1 MPTISRL
8 VLNFVMLIGIMRFVV
23 DQQVQ
28 DIEMPENLK
37 LNTFLQEFHSECS
50 HPACGFGFYGFA
62 FGQSPFPVPKLVQD
76 ALVRNADKGAYAAV
90 PGIPE
95 LRHAISG
102 YNRHYFGMDVAP
114 ERIYVGPGTKELIF
128 NLLEVLHGTV
138 ILPTPA
144 WLGYLPQIRFLK
156 KNFHMLPSGT
166 NKKISP
172 DDLRRLALRLHD
184 RQKILI
190 LNNPNNPTGLLY
202 DKSELEAI
210 ADVCR
215 EQNITVISD
224 EIYAQTTY
232 DFSKFTSMGKIYPE
246 GTFVTNGLSKSHAA
260 GGYRLGYVI
269 FPQHAV
275 DLKGQFKKIL
285 ATEYTAVSTPI
296 QHAAVAGFEVS
307 REMDE
312 YFTITRSIHQMMGE
326 YTLHA
331 LSAIEG
337 VKTTKPDATF
347 YLLADFNA
355 FADDLQ
361 NARISTSQKLSE
373 SLIVHPYHT
382 AIVGGDSLVLER
394 TDFSARIAYVDYD
407 GSAVYQ
413 KYLDDK
419 PKSGSERLEFVKNNA
434 PKVVAGIKMID
445 RFFNDLRKNTL
456 DAQHSSHP
464 QSLSDASQDAG
475 RLLVSNAARIPPLTQ
490 TDHRY

>member
-1 MPTISRL
+1 MK
-8 VLNFVMLIGIMRFVV
+8 FVV
-23 DQQVQ
+23 DQQVE

-37 LNTFLQEFHSECS
+37 LNTFLQEFHTTCPHPECS
-50 HPACGFGFYGFA
+50 FGYYGFA
-62 FGQSPFPVPKLVQD
+62 FGQSPFPVPPLVQV
-76 ALVRNADKGAYAAV
+76 ALIKNANKGAYAPV

-95 LRHAISG
+95 LRNAISK
-102 YNRHYFGMDVAP
+102 YNKHYFGMDVAP

-128 NLLEVLHGTV
+128 NLLEILHGTV

-156 KNFHMLPSGT
+156 KNFHMLPARA

-172 DDLRRLALRLHD
+172 GDLRKLALRLQD

-190 LNNPNNPTGLLY
+190 LNNPHNPTGLLY
-202 DKSELEAI
+202 DKYELEEI
-210 ADVCR
+210 AYVCR

-232 DFSKFTSMGKIYPE
+232 DFSKFVSMGKIYPE

-269 FPQHAV
+269 FPQHAI
-275 DLKGQFKKIL
+275 DLRRQFKKIL

-296 QHAAVAGFEVS
+296 QHAAVAGFEIS
-307 REMDE
+307 KEIDD
-312 YFTITRSIHQMMGE
+312 YFDVTRNIHHLMGE
-326 YTLHA
+326 YTYHA

-337 VKTTKPDATF
+337 VKMTKPDATF

-355 FADDLQ
+355 FRDDLKR
-361 NARISTSQKLSE
+361 AKITTSQKLSE

-407 GSAVYQ
+407 GAKVYQ
-413 KYLDDK
+413 NYLENK
-419 PKSGSERLEFVKNNA
+419 PKTSSEKFEFVKTNA
-434 PKVVAGIKMID
+434 PKIVAGIEMINK
-445 RFFNDLRKNTL
+445 FFENIRKNSLHELQT
-456 DAQHSSHP
+456 P
-464 QSLSDASQDAG
+464 QSLM
-475 RLLVSNAARIPPLTQ
+475 IPPKSV
-490 TDHRY
+490 

>member
-1 MPTISRL
+1 L
-8 VLNFVMLIGIMRFVV
+8 RFIV
-23 DQQVQ
+23 DQQVE

-37 LNTFLQEFHSECS
+37 LNTFLQEFHSDCPHNE
-50 HPACGFGFYGFA
+50 CGFGYYGFA
-62 FGQSPFPVPKLVQD
+62 FGQSPFQVPRLVQE
-76 ALVRNADKGAYAAV
+76 ALIKNVNKGAYAPI

-95 LRHAISG
+95 LRSAISR
-102 YNRHYFGMDVAP
+102 YNKHYFGMDIAP

-144 WLGYLPQIRFLK
+144 WLGYLPQIRLLK
-156 KNFHMLPSGT
+156 KNYHMLPT
-166 NKKISP
+166 RANKKFSP
-172 DDLRRLALRLHD
+172 TDLKKLALKLQD

-190 LNNPNNPTGLLY
+190 LNNPHNPTGLLY
-202 DKSELEAI
+202 NRLELEEI

-215 EQNITVISD
+215 EQKITVISD

-232 DFSKFTSMGKIYPE
+232 NFSKFVSMGKIYPE

-275 DLKGQFKKIL
+275 DLKSQFKKIL

-296 QHAAVAGFEVS
+296 QHAAVAGFEIS

-312 YFTITRSIHQMMGE
+312 YFDVTRSIHHTMSE
-326 YTLHA
+326 YTYQT
-331 LSAIEG
+331 LSSIEG

-347 YLLADFNA
+347 YLLADFNS
-355 FADDLQ
+355 FATELQ
-361 NARISTSQKLSE
+361 KAKIYTSQKLSE

-407 GSAVYQ
+407 GEKVYQ
-413 KYLDDK
+413 KYIENK
-419 PKSGSERLEFVKNNA
+419 PKSSSEKLEFVKNNA
-434 PKVVAGIKMID
+434 PKVVAGLEMIRKFFEDLKKNNVHELQIKQ
-445 RFFNDLRKNTL
+445 N
-456 DAQHSSHP
+456 
-464 QSLSDASQDAG
+464 SLITTS
-475 RLLVSNAARIPPLTQ
+475 
-490 TDHRY
+490 

>member
-1 MPTISRL
+1 
-8 VLNFVMLIGIMRFVV
+8 MRFIV
-23 DQQVQ
+23 DQQVE

-37 LNTFLQEFHSECS
+37 LNTFLQEFHSACPHSE
-50 HPACGFGFYGFA
+50 CGFGYYGFA
-62 FGQSPFPVPKLVQD
+62 FGQSPFQVPRLVQE
-76 ALVRNADKGAYAAV
+76 ALIKNANKGAYAPV

-95 LRHAISG
+95 LRNAISG
-102 YNRHYFGMDVAP
+102 YNKHYFGMDVAP

-156 KNFHMLPSGT
+156 KNYHMLPARA

-172 DDLRRLALRLHD
+172 NDLRKLALRLHD

-190 LNNPNNPTGLLY
+190 LNNPHNPTGLLY
-202 DKSELEAI
+202 DQLELEEI

-215 EQNITVISD
+215 EQKITVISD

-232 DFSKFTSMGKIYPE
+232 DFSKFVSMGKIYPE

-275 DLKGQFKKIL
+275 DLKAQFKKIL

-296 QHAAVAGFEVS
+296 QHAAVAGFEIS

-312 YFTITRSIHQMMGE
+312 YFDVTRSIHHIMSE
-326 YTLHA
+326 YTYHT

-347 YLLADFNA
+347 YLLADFNS
-355 FADDLQ
+355 FATELQ
-361 NARISTSQKLSE
+361 KAKIYTSQKLSE

-407 GSAVYQ
+407 GEKVYQ
-413 KYLDDK
+413 KYIENK
-419 PKSGSERLEFVKNNA
+419 PKSSSEKLEFVKNNA
-434 PKVVAGIKMID
+434 PKVVAGLEMIGKFFEDLKKNNVHELQIKQ
-445 RFFNDLRKNTL
+445 N
-456 DAQHSSHP
+456 
-464 QSLSDASQDAG
+464 SLITTS
-475 RLLVSNAARIPPLTQ
+475 
-490 TDHRY
+490 